1 MHRYIF
7 QALSESGSQLRRV
20 LLANHPDLLSEEWIA
35 KYKELGVYGVGLN
48 KKYIVVTGPD
58 GHINFT
64 NNELIDRVCAKSES
78 TDKFINIHFPFHSCM
93 DMT

>member
-1 MHRYIF
+1 MIIKWINPF
-7 QALSESGSQLRRV
+7 IQTLSESGSELRRV

-64 NNELIDRVCAKSES
+64 NYELIDRVS
-78 TDKFINIHFPFHSCM
+78 TM
-93 DMT
+93 

>member
-1 MHRYIF
+1 M
-7 QALSESGSQLRRV
+7 RRV

-64 NNELIDRVCAKSES
+64 NNELIDRVSAKQL
-78 TDKFINIHFPFHSCM
+78 INSLHHHVHFFNSCM